1 MGITTDLNV
10 DPYYDDFD
18 EEKQFNRILFRPARA
33 VQAREL
39 TQMQT
44 ILQKQIERFG
54 SNVYK
59 EGTII
64 SGVNLTS
71 LDDIRF
77 VKLKDESD
85 FVDPTVFKPT
95 DTKRYIVKSTTT
107 GLTAEIL
114 DAATGFETQSPNLKT
129 FFLKYL
135 TTSTETGS
143 AKRFT
148 ANERLEVLEVVD
160 GADDISQRFVNVADV
175 TEAEGPSF
183 GVSCTEG
190 VVYQKGH
197 FVFVTAQSIIIS
209 KYNNVPDNVSVGF
222 VVKENLI
229 NSDQDTSLLD
239 NATGFNN
246 ENAPGADRLNLVPE
260 LTSLDTS
267 AESEEFFALARYL
280 NGKPV
285 RLRSRTEF
293 NTIADELARRTFDES
308 GNYVVDGLSVRVEE
322 TSAGGVNALVAPGKA
337 YVFGHEVTN
346 LSTKKIPL
354 EAVTATQDK
363 SNQVTGVF
371 YGQYFTYDHTS
382 ATTIN
387 NFNVEINGSLADRYE
402 IKGIAPVGDPQ
413 AGQEVTIGTCSVN
426 NVTPGRIYVYAIK
439 KLANYLNIAPT
450 KVEDTVLTNSG
461 QIFDANAS
469 GLIFDTGKASIDNLS
484 DISAVLRESVQITN
498 GATSIT
504 LPAEAI
510 VSSNTV
516 VVRNGNDEIVIPSSV
531 VGQTVNFTAMA
542 GTGKIYYDTREA
554 ISPSDEQYLVD
565 TLAQNTVFIKTTYAS
580 STRVA
585 PLGFANVVRIKSIKT
600 KNGDAGFIDVTSK
613 FKLVNN
619 QKEYYYDLS
628 YIELK
633 AGETLSS
640 DNDGFALLVE
650 MEILQRSISYNGFL
664 VANSYANVSDSVIPR
679 FQGKDGKL
687 YDLKNCY
694 DFRPYAVASNVA
706 FSVDAAGASII
717 DVNSVGFNVVSNRT
731 PSQSSQILATQRYY
745 LSRIDNIVVDEFGNF
760 TLYKGEEN
768 ENPSRPNLKNL
779 YPLSRI
785 KIPGNVLTTKG
796 NNPIRVADVSNK
808 NYTMKDIANVEKR
821 IDRLVETVSLSLL
834 ELKAKDFF
842 IDDGTGANRF
852 KSGILVDSCRNL
864 AISDVLDPEY
874 RAAVDKSRAVIT
886 PAVIQYPVDLKVR
899 TSSLSDTPT
908 QNAQEFD
915 DIVTKATT
923 AAPVT
928 VLDQRFATGFRNCV
942 TDFYNYAGKADI
954 FPAFDVG
961 YDVVTNPEV
970 NFEIDLTSAINDVL
984 GNIQEL
990 IPLTREDVSQT
1001 TSIVQAQ
1008 GFEFEDFFRNG
1019 VGNFFNFAGAPR
1031 QTVTETTTELSSLVS
1046 SEVSN
1051 TVPVGNFIT
1060 DFSMTPFVQSREV
1073 SIAVTGLRPNT
1084 PHYFYFEETPVSVF
1098 SGAVIDTASST
1109 SNIVAGRNVRKA
1121 SSTATTTVTTD
1132 ANGSLFAVFEI
1143 PANTF
1148 FVGENTLEIADVD
1161 SYSEIESAKTSFA
1174 NVSYRAYN
1182 FQVGRTE
1189 LAATT
1194 RSMDFDIETSVIIER
1209 QFEQIAA
1216 VDPIA
1221 QTFLIRTSQANGA
1234 TCIYI
1239 KDLELFFKKK
1249 SLTNGVTIEIREVI
1263 NGFPSKRVLPF
1274 GRKHM
1279 SSSQINVSDD
1289 SSAGTVVEF
1298 QNPIKLLVEREY
1310 AFVVIPD
1317 ANDPDYLIFTSQ
1329 IGGKDLQQDI
1339 AITNDWGDGV
1349 LFTSTNDRAW
1359 KSYQDEDIKFKLRR
1373 HSFQTASS
1381 YVDLVPN
1388 DIEFF
1393 TISDKVGG
1401 FQNDEFVYTAK
1412 GDAVSTTATQNSPL
1426 LVTGETSS
1434 LQLNSFA
1441 TVTAGTNL
1449 ILAKIIRISTVDN
1462 QTTVTIDSPWPFAN
1476 GAVDVQPAVVGR
1488 VSYYNPA
1495 KPDRLHLRQSSASP
1509 TLLFAANDSLT
1520 GYSSGATATLAS
1532 VDDREVSYLQ
1542 SQVLVDNTIRTNSTQ
1557 TLYNVPAENN
1567 VPVIDRSIDAAGNVY
1582 LLNNLRTIN
1591 SKSNIESGTSK
1602 DSFIIRTTL
1611 DNNGFEAVTPQLDAE
1626 LSILNAYEY
1635 FINDADTL
1643 TSSYVSREVLL
1654 EEDFEASGLKVL
1666 LSAFRPN
1673 GTEVDVYARFTY
1685 LNNVDEKSDWVQLT
1699 NQDPDLYS
1707 NSSETQDY
1715 RDYEYDLTEAQ
1726 TPVAF
1731 NTFQIKIVL
1740 KHEEP
1745 GSGVNLFP
1753 HLNDYR
1759 AIALLA
1765 P

>member
-18 EEKQFNRILFRPARA
+18 EAKQFNRILFRPARA

-77 VKLKDESD
+77 VKLKDEAD
-85 FVDPTVFKPT
+85 FVDPTIYKST

-107 GLTAEIL
+107 NLTAEIV
-114 DAATGFETQSPNLKT
+114 DAATGFETQPPNLKT
-129 FFLKYL
+129 FFIKYL
-135 TTSTETGS
+135 TTSTDTGAS
-143 AKRFT
+143 KRFT
-148 ANERLEVLEVVD
+148 ANERLEVFEVVD
-160 GADDISQRFVNVADV
+160 GGEDISQRFVNVANV
-175 TEAEGPSF
+175 TEAEGNSF

-190 VVYQKGH
+190 VIYQKGH

-222 VVKENLI
+222 VIKENLI

-260 LTSLDTS
+260 LTSLVTS
-267 AESEEFFALARYL
+267 AETEEFFALARYL
-280 NGKPV
+280 NGNPI

-322 TSAGGVNALVAPGKA
+322 TSSGGVNAIVNPGKA

-346 LSTKKIPL
+346 LTSKKIPL
-354 EAVTATQDK
+354 EAVTSTQDK

-371 YGQYFTYDHTS
+371 YGQYFTYDNV
-382 ATTIN
+382 AGTTID
-387 NFNVEINGSLADRYE
+387 NFDIEINDTLATRYN
-402 IKGIAPVGDPQ
+402 IKGIAP
-413 AGQEVTIGTCSVN
+413 AGTPGAGTEVTIGKCSIN
-426 NVTPGRIYVYAIK
+426 NVTPGRIYVYGIK
-439 KLANYLNIAPT
+439 KEADYLNVVPT
-450 KVEDTVLTNSG
+450 KIQNTVLTNSG
-461 QIFDANAS
+461 QIFDANVS
-469 GLIFDTGKASIDNLS
+469 GMIFDTGKSSIDNLS
-484 DISAVLRESVQITN
+484 DISVVLRETVQITN

-504 LPAEAI
+504 LPTEAI
-510 VSSNTV
+510 VSLSTV
-516 VVRNGNDEIVIPSSV
+516 VVSDGNDQIVIPSSV
-531 VGQTVNFTAMA
+531 VGQTVNFTAMS
-542 GTGKIYYDTREA
+542 GTGKIYYDTRES
-554 ISPSDEQYLVD
+554 ISPSDQQYLVD
-565 TLAQNTVFIKTTYAS
+565 TLAQNTVFIKTTYS
-580 STRVA
+580 ESTRIA

-600 KNGDAGFIDVTSK
+600 NNGDPAAGFVDITSK

-628 YIELK
+628 YMELR
-633 AGETLSS
+633 AGETISS
-640 DNDGFALLVE
+640 ADGGYALLVE
-650 MEILQRSISYNGFL
+650 MEILQRSTAYNGFL
-664 VANSYANVSDSVIPR
+664 TANSYVNVSDGVIPR

-687 YDLKNCY
+687 FDLKNCY
-694 DFRPYAVASNVA
+694 DFRPYALASDVSFA
-706 FSVDAAGASII
+706 TDAAGADVI
-717 DVNSVGFNVVSNRT
+717 DSATLGFNITANRT
-731 PSQSSQILATQRYY
+731 PGQSSQIIATQRYY

-785 KIPGNVLTTKG
+785 RIPGNVLTTRG
-796 NNPIRVADVSNK
+796 NNPIRVADVSNR
-808 NYTMKDIANVEKR
+808 NYTMKDISNVEKR
-821 IDRLVETVSLSLL
+821 IDRLIETVSLSLL
-834 ELKAKDFF
+834 ELKAKDIF

-864 AISDVLDPEY
+864 AISDVLDPEF
-874 RAAVDKSRAVIT
+874 RAAIDKSRAVIT
-886 PAVIQYPVDLKVR
+886 PAVTQYPIDLKVR
-899 TSSLSDTPT
+899 TSSLSDTPV
-908 QNAQEFD
+908 QNAEEFD
-915 DIVTKATT
+915 DIVTKTTT
-923 AAPVT
+923 ATPIV

-970 NFEIDLTSAINDVL
+970 NFDIDLTSSIGEVV

-1001 TSIVQAQ
+1001 TTLVQGLTAEFD
-1008 GFEFEDFFRNG
+1008 GFRFDG
-1019 VGNFFNFAGAPR
+1019 PGIPR
-1031 QTVTETTTELSSLVS
+1031 QTVTETQTQLSSLVS
-1046 SEVSN
+1046 TEVSN

-1060 DFSMTPFVQSREV
+1060 DFSLTPFVQSREV

-1084 PHYFYFEETPVSVF
+1084 QHYFYFEGTSVNVF
-1098 SGAVIDTASST
+1098 AGAVIDTASST
-1109 SNIVAGRNVRKA
+1109 SNIIAGRNVRKA
-1121 SSTATTTVTTD
+1121 SDAASATVTTD

-1161 SYSEIESAKTSFA
+1161 TYSEIESAKTSFA

-1189 LAATT
+1189 LASTT
-1194 RSMDFDIETSVIIER
+1194 RSMDFDIETNIIIER

-1234 TCIYI
+1234 TCIYV

-1249 SLTNGVTIEIREVI
+1249 SSTNGVTIEVREVI

-1274 GRKHM
+1274 GRKHL
-1279 SSSQINVSDD
+1279 SPSQISVSDD
-1289 SSAGTVVEF
+1289 SSLGTVVEF
-1298 QNPIKLLVEREY
+1298 ENPIKLLVEREY

-1388 DIEFF
+1388 DVEFF
-1393 TISDKVGG
+1393 TISNKVGG
-1401 FQNDEFVYTAK
+1401 FKNDEFVYVAK
-1412 GDAVSTTATQNSPL
+1412 GTSVSANATQNSPAL
-1426 LVTGETSS
+1426 ITDETTS
-1434 LQLNSFA
+1434 LQLNSYV

-1449 ILAKIIRISTVDN
+1449 ILAKIIRIATENN
-1462 QTTVTIDSPWPFAN
+1462 QTTITIDSPWPYVT
-1476 GAVDVQPAVVGR
+1476 GSVDIQPAVAGR

-1495 KPDRLHLRQSSASP
+1495 KPDRLHLRLSTASA
-1509 TLLFAANDSLT
+1509 TIQFATNDDLT
-1520 GYSSGATATLAS
+1520 GYSSEATATITT
-1532 VDDREVSYLQ
+1532 VDDRQVSYIQ
-1542 SQVLVDNTIRTNSTQ
+1542 SQILVDNSVRTNSTQ
-1557 TLYNVPAENN
+1557 TLYNVPAEND
-1567 VPVIDRSIDAAGNVY
+1567 VPVIDRSIDASGNVY
-1582 LLNNLRTIN
+1582 LLNSLRTIN
-1591 SKSNIESGTSK
+1591 SKSNIESGSSK

-1626 LSILNAYEY
+1626 LSALNVYEY
-1635 FINDADTL
+1635 IIDDADTL
-1643 TSSYVSREVLL
+1643 TSSYISREVIL

-1673 GTEVDVYARFTY
+1673 GTVVDVYARFTY

-1699 NQDPDLYS
+1699 NKDPNLYS

-1715 RDYEYDLTEAQ
+1715 RDYEYDLTEAV
-1726 TPVAF
+1726 PALAY
-1731 NTFQIKIVL
+1731 NTFQIKIVFA
-1740 KHEEP
+1740 HEEP

-1765 P
+1765 S